1 MDDPARPVDA
11 APHDP
16 AADGPDRSVPPVDPA
31 SPGARRTGRLRPV
44 VADDETPGWAGRAMT
59 WLRYATLLV
68 GVNLLIVLGALAGGV
83 LLGLFPALGA
93 GGEVLAR
100 MAAGEPPTTLWSTY
114 WRAWRHGWR
123 RLNLLGVP
131 VWVVLVLLSLDASAL
146 RVLDGPAAAVLTGGL
161 VVVGAYGLVA
171 LAFLFPAA
179 RRYDTPFGP
188 TWRFVAAAPLVSPGT
203 AVAVLVTLAAV
214 ALVVWTVPVLG
225 PLVGA
230 SLPLIASGWM
240 VDHRLDALDAR

>member
-1 MDDPARPVDA
+1 MDDPARAVDAAPQDPAPREA

-16 AADGPDRSVPPVDPA
+16 APPSQAPHRTRPA
-31 SPGARRTGRLRPV
+31 RPV

-68 GVNLLIVLGALAGGV
+68 GVNLLIVLGTLAGGV
-83 LLGLFPALGA
+83 LLGAFPALHA
-93 GGEVLAR
+93 GGQVLAR
-100 MAAGEPPTTLWSTY
+100 MAAGEPPTTLWATF
-114 WRAWRHGWR
+114 WRAWRRGWR
-123 RLNLLGVP
+123 RSNLLGVP
-131 VWVVLVLLSLDASAL
+131 VWFVLVLLSLDASAL

-161 VVVGAYGLVA
+161 VVVGAYCLVA
-171 LAFLFPAA
+171 LAILFPAA
-179 RRYDTPFGP
+179 RRYETPFGP

-203 AVAVLVTLAAV
+203 AFAVLVTLAAV

-230 SLPLIASGWM
+230 SLPLIASGWL
-240 VDHRLDALDAR
+240 VDHRLDTLDAR